1 MSDGVISKIQ
11 LPNEN
16 TYDIIDNT
24 SGYITGMT
32 ILSYGS
38 STWNDFITAYNANK
52 VVYCRA
58 SSNSNPASGSQTRLA
73 FMAYVNNAT
82 TPTEVEFQYYRS
94 VSSHSD
100 SQQGDQVYVYKI
112 NRSGTWSVTVREA
125 YSKIAVS
132 GDLNKSYS
140 SGTLTLSA
148 TIPTVP
154 TNVSAFTNDVGYIT
168 SYTETDPIFSA
179 SAAAGITTADI
190 TSWDN
195 KVSKS
200 GDTMTG
206 MLVVDSNNDTKKIEI
221 INDKINFYDAGGDN
235 YVTLKGHNGDYLEN
249 FIVSLP
255 LHGGT
260 LALTSD
266 IPTKTSDLTNDSGF
280 ITSYTDEKVK
290 ATSQAL
296 NNSDYYLVFGSDSGT
311 AETKKYSSNLRLRLD
326 STNNATILNLGN
338 SSVAGKLVLF
348 GGNGASDKTIT
359 LKTTTVTAAR
369 TITLPNKTGT
379 IALTDDLP
387 TKTSDLTNDS
397 GYITSYTETD
407 PIFSASP
414 AADITSSD
422 ISNWNAKVSDDGKW
436 NGVSLT
442 TSTADVAAEVLIP
455 TLESTSSTS
464 AKLAHASST
473 PSNYR
478 IAKYA
483 SGGYLKSTTPSAND
497 NSTKVATTAYVDS
510 AITALP
516 EPMIFKGSLGTGGTI
531 TTLPAAASS
540 NEGFTYKVITA
551 GTYASQ
557 SAKIGDTF
565 ISDGSIWV
573 LIPSGDEPSGT
584 VTSVGVSNATNGGL
598 SISGS
603 PITSSGTISI
613 GHSNVLSSSQT
624 TQAVYPIKID
634 KNGHISAYGNAVTS
648 MPASDVSAWAK
659 ASTKPSY
666 SASEIENAVY
676 KDGAYGNPPYS
687 YSVYGL
693 GQSTVE
699 IPVYYTTQNITN
711 SNQVTTKGYVD
722 NAIGSIT
729 IPTKTSDLTNDS
741 GFITSETDPIFTSSA
756 AYGIS
761 ASDITNWNGKQ
772 AALVS
777 GTNIKTINNTS
788 LLGSGNVNTVA
799 AQIIRW

>member
-100 SQQGDQVYVYKI
+100 SQQGDQVYVYKL
-112 NRSGTWSVTVREA
+112 NSAGTWSVTVRSA
-125 YSKIAVS
+125 FTKIDVG
-132 GDLNKSYS
+132 GDLSKSYS
-140 SGTLTLSA
+140 NGTLTLSA

-154 TNVSAFTNDVGYIT
+154 TNVSAFTNDAGYIT

-179 SAAAGITTADI
+179 SAAAGITTTNI

-206 MLVVDSNNDTKKIEI
+206 TLVVDSNNDTKKIEI

-359 LKTTTVTAAR
+359 LKTSTVTAAR

-407 PIFSASP
+407 PIFSAS
-414 AADITSSD
+414 AAAGITSSD

-442 TSTADVAAEVLIP
+442 TSTADVADEVLIP
-455 TLESTSSTS
+455 TLASTSATS

-565 ISDGSIWV
+565 ISDGSSWV

-741 GFITSETDPIFTSSA
+741 GFITSETDPIFTASA